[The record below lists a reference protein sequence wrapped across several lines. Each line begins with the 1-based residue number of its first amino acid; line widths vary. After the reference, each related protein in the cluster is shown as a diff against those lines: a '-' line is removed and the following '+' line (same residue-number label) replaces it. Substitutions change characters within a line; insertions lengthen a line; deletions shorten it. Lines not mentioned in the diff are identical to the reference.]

1 MRGYDIINK
10 YIFIITRYS
19 KNIPN
24 NIQKPYTKTNIQ
36 KHL

>member
-19 KNIPN
+19 KNI
-24 NIQKPYTKTNIQ
+24 NIQTYNITIYKPPNT
-36 KHL
+36 

>member
-19 KNIPN
+19 KNIEHN
-24 NIQKPYTKTNIQ
+24 HIQNLYKTQI
-36 KHL
+36 HL